1 MVAGMDL
8 YQRITANKYTFILT
22 FIGRNSRMILMG
34 TTYAM
39 GLGMLVELLR
49 IIELGLLNYF
59 NNHDFT
65 YLLILKYIYTIKEK
79 VEIHNIAKE
88 RIVKGLMKRNK

>member
-1 MVAGMDL
+1 MDL

-39 GLGMLVELLR
+39 GLGMLVELQT
-49 IIELGLLNYF
+49 IELGLLNYF
-59 NNHDFT
+59 NNHDFA
-65 YLLILKYIYTIKEK
+65 YLLILKCINLLRIKEK
-79 VEIHNIAKE
+79 VKIHDIAKE
-88 RIVKGLMKRNK
+88 RIVKSDETK